1 MRWHVKA
8 LCERAAVREDCV
20 LYANMPLE
28 VVHSAKAAPAAAMPV
43 LVGGE
48 CLVQNSSKFHKWVMS
63 CFLRLGVGAA
73 AREPCSATDEKRAQ
87 RMKNI
92 FYYYYYYCFFA
103 SSLAFTRSLT
113 KND

>member
-28 VVHSAKAAPAAAMPV
+28 VVHSAKAAPAAAMAV

-48 CLVQNSSKFHKWVMS
+48 CLVQNSSKFHKCVMR
-63 CFLRLGVGAA
+63 CFLRLGVDAV
-73 AREPCSATDEKRAQ
+73 ARETRSATGEKNTQARVDFVLSLHK
-87 RMKNI
+87 KN
-92 FYYYYYYCFFA
+92 
-103 SSLAFTRSLT
+103 
-113 KND
+113 

>member
-28 VVHSAKAAPAAAMPV
+28 VVHSAKAAPAAAVAM

-48 CLVQNSSKFHKWVMS
+48 CLVQNSSKFHKCVMS
-63 CFLRLGVGAA
+63 FFLRLGVGAV
-73 AREPCSATDEKRAQ
+73 ARELCSVTNEKQAQ
-87 RMKNI
+87 RMKTFCI
-92 FYYYYYYCFFA
+92 IIIIIIV
-103 SSLAFTRSLT
+103 SLY
-113 KND
+113 